1 MEEIWKDIKNYEGY
15 QVSNFG
21 RIRSLDRMVNCPL
34 NGKRLIKGKIL
45 KPGRGSNG
53 YLSVNLCGS
62 TNNVHK
68 LVAEA
73 FIPNPENKPCID
85 HINTDKMDNR
95 VENLR
100 WVTHKENMN
109 NPQTLLKIVEAR
121 KGKTQ
126 SKETI
131 EKIKL
136 ANTNGKCSKPVLAL
150 KNGEICVFF
159 HSTSEAGRN
168 GYCIGNISSCC
179 NGIRKTHKGYQWQ
192 YVDDYL
198 ADWWDKEME
207 KAA

>member
-45 KPGRGSNG
+45 KPGRSSNG

-95 VENLR
+95 AENLR

-109 NPQTLLKIVEAR
+109 NPKTLLKIVEAR

-131 EKIKL
+131 EKRVSKIRGVPRPQEVVETIRKKL
-136 ANTNGKCSKPVLAL
+136 SKPIIQYA
-150 KNGEICVFF
+150 KDGTFIKEYPSIKDAKIE
-159 HSTSEAGRN
+159 TG
-168 GYCIGNISSCC
+168 ISSIMD
-179 NGIRKTHKGYQWQ
+179 NLRNRQRTAGGYIWK
-192 YVDDYL
+192 Y
-198 ADWWDKEME
+198 KEV
-207 KAA
+207 A